1 MFCFIAF
8 FKASQCL
15 LGKPVSTPSSSPYE
29 LGSVNHL
36 SLKFQ
41 QRRKAQPTAPLSLFT
56 LASMMKSFL
65 NLSRLGISFW
75 GLFSFSFWVLKK
87 KEQKKKRERRKTFHP
102 HMVSTIWAAL
112 ATFHRLSSVYWD
124 NSPQQRQ
131 ARSLHLYKCYDKIT
145 NTCAALELLF
155 ILQKTPIDRGL
166 RQ

>member
-1 MFCFIAF
+1 MMLILVLFHRVLQSITMPARQTCFYSI
-8 FKASQCL
+8 L
-15 LGKPVSTPSSSPYE
+15 IPYE

-87 KEQKKKRERRKTFHP
+87 KGTEKETR
-102 HMVSTIWAAL
+102 
-112 ATFHRLSSVYWD
+112 ATKNFSSSYGEYNMGRSCHLSSPELCVLGQFTTTKA
-124 NSPQQRQ
+124 S
-131 ARSLHLYKCYDKIT
+131 AFF
-145 NTCAALELLF
+145 ALVQVL
-155 ILQKTPIDRGL
+155 
-166 RQ
+166 